1 MVAKCLHFALKNYI
15 IKIVNKA
22 KEKGNA
28 KMVTNIET
36 KTDFTTF
43 LANDIGNDKMKIRE
57 SENPNSD
64 VYKIE
69 SAYRRLTKK
78 PEVQELDLQKN
89 VMGLLDNLVVNI
101 TSDAI
106 KRSGLYA
113 IGKKATNVSK
123 SGLYNMDIESG
134 EKHEEDFMLIG
145 SLGFI
150 AARTV
155 QKEYALNSEV
165 RPVLSTNVF
174 MSTAIPAS
182 QHNAVNAKFLEERFT
197 KNTHIVIVF
206 LGDKQVTVNVT
217 FERVKVMK
225 EGVPA
230 LYAILEGENEMFKEF
245 NENYKLNWTGKDFAD
260 KKIMHTDI
268 GSGTTEYIFTNGV
281 NPVSDRCSGERQ
293 GMGHAIAAAIELLK
307 DERKGLSINR
317 QQFSKYIEQP
327 NEYPKDSE
335 LAKTFLAETS
345 LEQSDSILDSI
356 ITKNARDMSNET
368 EIFTVYGGGSI
379 EFKDE
384 MYAELNNYAESQNA
398 KLLWIP
404 QKYTVTMNVDGLNNL
419 NRNLFYSKELE
430 M

>member
-1 MVAKCLHFALKNYI
+1 
-15 IKIVNKA
+15 
-22 KEKGNA
+22 
-28 KMVTNIET
+28 MVTNTET
-36 KTDFTTF
+36 KTVFTTV

-57 SENPNSD
+57 SESPDSG
-64 VYKIE
+64 VFKIE
-69 SAYRRLTKK
+69 SAYRRLTKR

-89 VMGLLDNLVVNI
+89 VVGLLDNLVVNI
-101 TSDAI
+101 TSDSI

-123 SGLYNMDIESG
+123 SGLYNMDIELG
-134 EKHEEDFMLIG
+134 QKHEDDFMLIG
-145 SLGFI
+145 TLGFI

-155 QKEYALNSEV
+155 QKEYALNGNVSKMI
-165 RPVLSTNVF
+165 STNVY

-182 QHNAVNAKFLEERFT
+182 QHNAISAKFLEERFM
-197 KNTHIVIVF
+197 KNTHIVIVY
-206 LGDKQVTVNVT
+206 LGDRQVTVEIN

-230 LYAILEGENEMFKEF
+230 LYAILEGDNEMFEDF
-245 NENYKLNWTGKDFAD
+245 NKTYDLKWTGKDFAD

-307 DERKGLSINR
+307 EERRGLSINR

-327 NEYPKDSE
+327 HEYPKDSE
-335 LAKTFLAETS
+335 LAKQFLEETS
-345 LEQSDSILDSI
+345 LEQADSILDSI
-356 ITKNARDMSNET
+356 ISKNARDMSNET
-368 EIFTVYGGGSI
+368 EIFAVYGGGSI
-379 EFKDE
+379 EFKKE
-384 MYAELNNYAESQNA
+384 MYEELKTYAESENA

-404 QKYTVTMNVDGLNNL
+404 EKYAVTMNVEGLNNL
-419 NRNLFYSKELE
+419 NKNLFYSKELE
-430 M
+430 MVE